1 MKLLAWLV
9 GCWGVIALPSLATA
23 ADTVVLLH
31 GLGRTSFSM
40 ARLAG
45 ELKREGYHVLNISYP
60 SRTQSL
66 ETLATEWLP
75 ARLRPL
81 PPTEKIHFVTHSMG
95 GIVVRLWLREQGIP
109 ANLGRVVM
117 LAPPNAGSEVPDR
130 FAGFPPFRWFTGQ
143 NGRRLTTAPDA
154 LPRALGPWPAN
165 GSELGII
172 AGDRPL
178 NPLMASWLP
187 KPNDGK
193 VTVATTHLAGARDH
207 VVVPYS
213 HTWLAWR
220 RDTIAQVKAF
230 LREGHFA
237 RAAKPVGQI
246 ENDSQEPRYSAVGK

>member
-9 GCWGVIALPSLATA
+9 GCWGVIAFSSSVA
-23 ADTVVLLH
+23 AAETVVLLH

-40 ARLAG
+40 ARLAS
-45 ELKREGYHVLNISYP
+45 ELKRDGYQVVNASYP

-75 ARLRPL
+75 ARLRAL

-130 FAGFPPFRWFTGQ
+130 FNGFPPFRWFTGQ

-154 LPRALGPWPAN
+154 LPRALGPWPAT

-178 NPLMASWLP
+178 NPWMASWLP

-193 VTVATTHLAGARDH
+193 VTVATTHLAGECDH
-207 VVVPYS
+207 VVMPYS

-220 RDTIAQVKAF
+220 RGTIAQVKAF
-230 LREGHFA
+230 LRDGHFA
-237 RAAKPVGQI
+237 PAAKPLARI
-246 ENDSQEPRYSAVGK
+246 ENDSQERRYNAAGK

>member
-1 MKLLAWLV
+1 MRLPNFATSTLASRLRPASP
-9 GCWGVIALPSLATA
+9 GEH
-23 ADTVVLLH
+23 VVLLH
-31 GLGRTSFSM
+31 GLARTRSSFLLM
-40 ARLAG
+40 EQVLRAL
-45 ELKREGYHVLNISYP
+45 GYSVVSKTYP
-60 SRTQSL
+60 STHLPVEQL
-66 ETLATEWLP
+66 LAHVSE
-75 ARLRPL
+75 AVAACGGNRF
-81 PPTEKIHFVTHSMG
+81 HFVAHSMG
-95 GIVVRLWLREQGIP
+95 GILVRAWLAGNRP
-109 ANLGRVVM
+109 DNLGRVVM